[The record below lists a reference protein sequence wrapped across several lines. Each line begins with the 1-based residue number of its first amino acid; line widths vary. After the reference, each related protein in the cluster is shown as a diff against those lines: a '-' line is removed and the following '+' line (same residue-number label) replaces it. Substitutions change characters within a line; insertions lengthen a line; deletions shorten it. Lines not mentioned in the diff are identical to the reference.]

1 MKWLSI
7 GPVVTT
13 CVGIGFDIARK
24 YDATVDHHPAPVV
37 PYFEVVRLRG
47 SRAW

>member
-24 YDATVDHHPAPVV
+24 YDATWTIT
-37 PYFEVVRLRG
+37 RRQ
-47 SRAW
+47 